1 MTISISSRA
10 CKFHGLSRFL
20 GNLCTIKD
28 DGEFS
33 CSYKYIYPKQLKL
46 KLEHQGEHKTF
57 LELNMSID
65 DDIFIYMLF
74 DKRDKFPFFT
84 VRMPYLSRNIP
95 SPIFYV
101 LIFSEFLRIARC
113 TIRLTDFVPKASEFI
128 LEW

>member
-1 MTISISSRA
+1 MT
-10 CKFHGLSRFL
+10 
-20 GNLCTIKD
+20 
-28 DGEFS
+28 
-33 CSYKYIYPKQLKL
+33 
-46 KLEHQGEHKTF
+46 
-57 LELNMSID
+57 ID